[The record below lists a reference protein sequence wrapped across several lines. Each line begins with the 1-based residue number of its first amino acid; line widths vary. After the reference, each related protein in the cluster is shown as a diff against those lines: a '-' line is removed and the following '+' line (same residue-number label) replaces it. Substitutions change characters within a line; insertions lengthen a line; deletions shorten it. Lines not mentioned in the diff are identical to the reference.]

1 MLKQPVLVILASLVL
16 AACSSSSPMMTSE
29 RAVAPPKV
37 DGSTQDWTG
46 SLMRHEDGRLLVGV
60 RNDADRLYIAVST
73 SNAAT
78 IRQVI
83 MTGLE
88 LWIDADGGEAQRSG
102 FRYPMG
108 LISFNRGS
116 ANAVP
121 LPSGAN
127 DPATLEMLFGAQMN
141 DMQLLTGDAPPM
153 RVPVGSV
160 EGLEAASR
168 FEAGTLSYELSMP
181 LDAVGDLDLGLSPD
195 LTTLALGFKTGQLG
209 GGAPAGGRQAGVGGG
224 GGRGG
229 RGGGGRGGRGGG
241 GRAGGAGGGGQPGGQ
256 GARLDPIDLWV
267 QVTLAK

>member
-1 MLKQPVLVILASLVL
+1 MPKQPVLLILATLFL
-16 AACSSSSPMMTSE
+16 AACSSSSPVTTSE
-29 RAVAPPKV
+29 RAATPPRV

-46 SLMRHEDGRLLVGV
+46 SLARHEDGRLLVGV

-88 LWIDADGGEAQRSG
+88 LWIDADGGKAERSG

-127 DPATLEMLFGAQMN
+127 DLATLEMLFGAQMN
-141 DMQLLTGDAPPM
+141 DMQVLAGDGPPT

-168 FEAGTLSYELSMP
+168 FEAGTLSYELSLP
-181 LDAVGDLDLGLSPD
+181 LETIGDLDLGLSRD
-195 LTTLALGFKTGQLG
+195 LSALALGFKTGQLG
-209 GGAPAGGRQAGVGGG
+209 GGAPPAGQAGIAGG

-241 GRAGGAGGGGQPGGQ
+241 GRAGGAGGQRGGGQA
-256 GARLDPIDLWV
+256 ARPEPIDLWI
-267 QVTLAK
+267 QVTLAQ